1 MMHVER
7 MQPHFRNQVCA
18 NTYFILKLTSFAMHM
33 MTQEKS
39 AVSFI
44 SEGLFQLWFDC
55 WWCIRRVTHKL
66 FSHRLPHEHTSPHSN
81 KALERSN
88 KWKRVL
94 RFWWCMP
101 RGCSCIFE
109 IKYVS
114 ILILF
119 RSLGLLQCIWCRKK
133 KSAVSLISEGLFQLW
148 FDCWWCIRRVTHKL
162 FSHRLP
168 HDHTSPHSNKVLER
182 SNNWKHVLRFWWC
195 MSRGCSRIFEIKY
208 VSIIILFRNLRLLQ
222 CIWWRKKKVLW
233 V

>member
-1 MMHVER
+1 MWRANTRFLTITRIDCLTSIPLPAPTKLSREATNENEFLGLMMHVER
-7 MQPHFRNQVCA
+7 MQPHLRNQVCV
-18 NTYFILKLTSFAMHM
+18 NHYYISKLTSFAMHM

-39 AVSFI
+39 AVSLI

-94 RFWWCMP
+94 RFWWCMS
-101 RGCSCIFE
+101 RGCSRIFK

-119 RSLGLLQCIWCRKK
+119 RS
-133 KSAVSLISEGLFQLW
+133 
-148 FDCWWCIRRVTHKL
+148 
-162 FSHRLP
+162 
-168 HDHTSPHSNKVLER
+168 
-182 SNNWKHVLRFWWC
+182 
-195 MSRGCSRIFEIKY
+195 
-208 VSIIILFRNLRLLQ
+208 LRLLQ